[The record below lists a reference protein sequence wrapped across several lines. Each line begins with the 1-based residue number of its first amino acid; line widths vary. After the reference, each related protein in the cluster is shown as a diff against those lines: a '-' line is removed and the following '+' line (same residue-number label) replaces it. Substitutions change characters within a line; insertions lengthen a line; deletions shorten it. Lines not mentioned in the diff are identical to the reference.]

1 MILSTLETIPLKR
14 SKSVSLLFS
23 FLFALSLMS
32 CSTTLNFVSSPVV
45 PAAKGSAKISKDNNN
60 NYAINVKVTNLAQ
73 PSRLQPKKEL
83 YVVWLVTKNN
93 VTKNIGQLNISSG
106 FFFSTLEGELNTVS
120 SFKADHVFITAENT
134 ADLQYPMG
142 TVVLTTKTN

>member
-1 MILSTLETIPLKR
+1 
-14 SKSVSLLFS
+14 
-23 FLFALSLMS
+23 MS